1 MGKDKK
7 TFKMLSEQGETIF
20 NIAAYNCSRNY
31 IFGGKNSKHT
41 TSQVAALTNYID
53 NLPETSKK

>member
-1 MGKDKK
+1 MKRQK
-7 TFKMLSEQGETIF
+7 TKNRGDFYDETIF
-20 NIAAYNCSRNY
+20 NIAAYNCNRNY